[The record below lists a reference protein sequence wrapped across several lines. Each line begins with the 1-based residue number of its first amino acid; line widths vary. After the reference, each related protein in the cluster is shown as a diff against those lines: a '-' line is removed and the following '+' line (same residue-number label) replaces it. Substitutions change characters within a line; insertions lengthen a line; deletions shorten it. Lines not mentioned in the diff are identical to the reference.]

1 MASRGRSVSALINL
15 CRGSQNVELQSWR
28 GSPQLRHMAAL
39 AQEAF
44 EEAPQNSKDG
54 KVLHPDL
61 INDDM
66 RRTVYAVRGELMKR
80 GEELRKAGRDI
91 IFTNSEAGV
100 SDRSR
105 TPEA

>member
-1 MASRGRSVSALINL
+1 
-15 CRGSQNVELQSWR
+15 
-28 GSPQLRHMAAL
+28 MAAL

-91 IFTNSEAGV
+91 IFTNSTTGFL
-100 SDRSR
+100 SR
-105 TPEA
+105 FRVPQA